1 MRYLLVLLL
10 FVWSAAINT
19 AACSPVNAAMI
30 VNANTGEII
39 YSYNADKKTQPA
51 SLTKMMTLMLT
62 FKALKQKRIRPESVI
77 TISANAASQKPCV
90 LGLKTGQKI
99 TVRNAILALITKS
112 ANDIAVALAEHIG
125 KSEKR
130 FVYMMNQEA
139 RRLGMTSTKFVN
151 PSGWKNPRQLTTVRD
166 MAKLSRA
173 LIREYPAYYHLFA
186 TKQFSYNK
194 KIMRNH
200 NMLLGRR
207 GSYLVDGI
215 KTGFVT
221 ASGYNLAAS
230 ATNGETRLIAI
241 VLGGKTR
248 QQRDKQVDALLKR
261 GFSKIISRKLMGRS
275 HKRRNAIRNYVPIV
289 TARAS
294 TGGIYNKLQQEGAL
308 HEGTSAAHDVR

>member
-1 MRYLLVLLL
+1 M
-10 FVWSAAINT
+10 INT

-62 FKALKQKRIRPESVI
+62 FKALKQKKIRADSVI
-77 TISANAASQKPCV
+77 TISANAASQKPCI
-90 LGLKTGQKI
+90 LGLKVGQKI

-112 ANDIAVALAEHIG
+112 ANDIAVALAEYIG
-125 KSEKR
+125 KTEQR
-130 FVYMMNQEA
+130 FVRMMNQEA
-139 RRLGMTSTKFVN
+139 RRLHMTSTTFVN

-173 LIREYPAYYHLFA
+173 LINEYPAYYHLFA
-186 TKQFSYNK
+186 TKQFSYNNK
-194 KIMRNH
+194 VMRNH
-200 NMLLGRR
+200 NMLLGKR

-230 ATNGETRLIAI
+230 ATNGQTRLIAI

-248 QQRDKQVDALLKR
+248 QLRDKQVDALLRR
-261 GFSKIISRKLMGRS
+261 GFSKIISRKLLGKVRQRHNS
-275 HKRRNAIRNYVPIV
+275 IRDNIP
-289 TARAS
+289 
-294 TGGIYNKLQQEGAL
+294 TGGIYNKLQQL
-308 HEGTSAAHDVR
+308 SKDTSHEGTGTLNNVG